1 MQPVKNKKLT
11 YLLLCAVAAVWGIVI
26 YRLFFADAGGD
37 YKPAFGTV
45 KPVHEPYDQYV
56 EKPDTFKLGLNYR
69 DPFLAGPVKSTE
81 PIATK
86 PALSAADAALH
97 AALSRPALPPPINWS
112 VIQYTGRIL
121 NPVSKKIV
129 SIVTVNGKERMLSEG
144 EVFESVKLIKNKR
157 DSILVEWQGKQK
169 YIRL

>member
-1 MQPVKNKKLT
+1 M
-11 YLLLCAVAAVWGIVI
+11 I
-26 YRLFFADAGGD
+26 YRLFFADAGED
-37 YKPAFGTV
+37 YKPAFAAA
-45 KPVHEPYDQYV
+45 KPVHEPYDQYT
-56 EKPDTFKLGLNYR
+56 EKPDTFKLALNYR
-69 DPFLAGPVKSTE
+69 DPFLGVPAKSTE
-81 PIATK
+81 PAVTPK
-86 PALSAADAALH
+86 TLSAADAALH

-121 NPVSKKIV
+121 NPVSKKVV